1 MFVISQYILN
11 KSGIC
16 KDIQQVSTYSI
27 AVGLVVYSSIYLYVL
42 FYNNKYLSVFNK
54 FIMYIV
60 IVDILLS
67 IFYYFS
73 IQKKVDYPFIE
84 PDNEEYDD
92 SNSNANK
99 LDGLY
104 NSSESEGQIESE
116 SEIQLESETEVEAEV
131 EAESEEESR
140 LYIEDLI
147 NKEKEQEIK
156 MQQENP
162 QIEDI
167 VNTILS
173 KKRGKKSKVTVS
185 ELDTT
190 LI

>member
-104 NSSESEGQIESE
+104 NSSESEAESE
-116 SEIQLESETEVEAEV
+116 SEIQAESEAEVETEVEAES
-131 EAESEEESR
+131 EAESR

-147 NKEKEQEIK
+147 NKEKEQQVK

>member
-42 FYNNKYLSVFNK
+42 FYNNEYLSVFNK

-92 SNSNANK
+92 SNVNK

-185 ELDTT
+185 ESD
-190 LI
+190 I